1 MMLVTSILAVQA
13 PEANI
18 KAALL
23 DKDAIDNGNV
33 RLFEVRPALRPRHM
47 QLCCCQVVTSLHCK
61 LSSPMSVK

>member
-1 MMLVTSILAVQA
+1 MLVTSILAVQA

-33 RLFEVRPALRPRHM
+33 RLFEVGP
-47 QLCCCQVVTSLHCK
+47 S
-61 LSSPMSVK
+61 